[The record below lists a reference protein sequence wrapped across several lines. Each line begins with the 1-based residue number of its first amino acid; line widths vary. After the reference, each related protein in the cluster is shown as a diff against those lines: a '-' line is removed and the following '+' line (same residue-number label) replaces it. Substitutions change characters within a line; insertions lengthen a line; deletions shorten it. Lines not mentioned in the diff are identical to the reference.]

1 MEIDRRQAVLVAR
14 WWPDTAD
21 LTIAPIW
28 AGRPWLG
35 CRPFLRVRHMV
46 CFGHSQAGSLKYSAS
61 PDAGGPRR

>member
-14 WWPDTAD
+14 WWPDSAD

-46 CFGHSQAGSLKYSAS
+46 CFGHSQAGSL
-61 PDAGGPRR
+61 